1 MFFSNL
7 IFTVLILFVGAF
19 ISFVIIPFF
28 GVKFCK
34 GDDDLTGE
42 SLDSHVSMW
51 DFIKEFPAWIWILS
65 LLVFQACII
74 YTLNLWCSS
83 LFDDCRWLLSLSR
96 FFCFFAIIVYLI
108 LVNVTNDVGEIK
120 WFKKKE

>member
-19 ISFVIIPFF
+19 VSFVVIPFF

-51 DFIKEFPAWIWILS
+51 DFIKEFPTWIWILS
-65 LLVFQACII
+65 LLVFQACVI

-83 LFDDCRWLLSLSR
+83 LFDGCRWLLSFSR
-96 FFCFFAIIVYLI
+96 FLCFFAIIVYLI